1 MCRAVVDRQSLS
13 EVSKMIILLM
23 RYLLPVNSLLAVGN
37 WIVVVVLVQH
47 SKGPG
52 FLISTGVES
61 RWRRPRLSV
70 TVNDSLSR
78 RWRIHAIGVVLSIE
92 CWGDYR
98 HLWCESRRSRVWID
112 ITPNNVESVVLQSSG
127 RLWVELLVHLV
138 LLWLV
143 RRTIHVINIFI
154 RWFSLFNW
162 SYRQQI
168 LLLNCIMAA
177 NLIWINSIY
186 FRWLK

>member
-70 TVNDSLSR
+70 TIDDPLSR
-78 RWRIHAIGVVLSIE
+78 GGRVHAIGVILGIE
-92 CWGDYR
+92 CGRDYR
-98 HLWCESRRSRVWID
+98 HL
-112 ITPNNVESVVLQSSG
+112 
-127 RLWVELLVHLV
+127 
-138 LLWLV
+138 
-143 RRTIHVINIFI
+143 
-154 RWFSLFNW
+154 
-162 SYRQQI
+162 
-168 LLLNCIMAA
+168 LLNCKSRGS
-177 NLIWINSIY
+177 LV
-186 FRWLK
+186 